1 MFKIN
6 TREVI
11 TEGMVKILEDLE
23 TNNLKEIT
31 EEEEDINYSYL
42 VYFFKFWG

>member
-31 EEEEDINYSYL
+31 EEEDINYSYL